1 MKLFYKLRNFFER
14 NEDFFSRLKK
24 FEQEIVRKVKK
35 IEENDSN
42 QQKTHN

>member
-24 FEQEIVRKVKK
+24 FKQEIVYKVKK
-35 IEENDSN
+35 MEKNDSN
-42 QQKTHN
+42 QQKTQN